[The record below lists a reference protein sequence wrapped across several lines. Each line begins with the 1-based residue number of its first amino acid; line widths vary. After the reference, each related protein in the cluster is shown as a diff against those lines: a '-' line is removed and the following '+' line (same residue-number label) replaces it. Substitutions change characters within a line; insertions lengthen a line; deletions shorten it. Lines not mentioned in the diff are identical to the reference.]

1 MLQKNYIEKKQKKCI
16 VFMDMAK
23 SLKNILK
30 KFISYFHRKKIQKLC
45 ISMYF
50 LALIT
55 SLLKS

>member
-30 KFISYFHRKKIQKLC
+30 KFISYFHRKKNSKT
-45 ISMYF
+45 MY
-50 LALIT
+50 
-55 SLLKS
+55 